1 MAEPGAEPVSRVVAH
16 RAHLG
21 RRPERVGYPFGGALV
36 VGSEADSHMA
46 VVENGVVGAISLF
59 DLVQRLR
66 SEEHTSE
73 LQSLMSISYAVLC
86 LKKKKIYYNMLS
98 DDNKFNIIIRNTCII
113 F

>member
-59 DLVQRLR
+59 DLVQRLCDQEALQSVAGHEGQRGLEEVEPPR
-66 SEEHTSE
+66 SEERRVGKEWDSTVRTRVSPY
-73 LQSLMSISYAVLC
+73 Q
-86 LKKKKIYYNMLS
+86 
-98 DDNKFNIIIRNTCII
+98 
-113 F
+113 